1 MSGLPESKLG
11 TKAHW
16 DSMYELEVS
25 NFKEFKDEGEIWFGE
40 ESEERIVQWMEDYVS
55 NDQRTSANHAYR
67 VLDLGTG
74 NGHLILRIAEEA
86 DTLLP
91 QPYELL
97 GVDYSEKAVELAKQL
112 AEAHD
117 FQKQVKFEQYD
128 IIKDLRLCDRTWDLI
143 LDKGTFD
150 AISLSSDKLDG
161 VPLNQVYVDRIHE
174 MLSPTGV
181 FLITSCNWTLEELS
195 ERFLN
200 KGFRIHSTV
209 PVPVFEFQGSKG
221 SSTTVVAF
229 ELAN

>member
-1 MSGLPESKLG
+1 MSGLPESRLG

-25 NFKEFKDEGEIWFGE
+25 NFKEFQDEGEIWFGE
-40 ESEERIVQWMEDYVS
+40 ESEERIVQWIEDYVS
-55 NDQRTSANHAYR
+55 NEQRTSAGGAFR

-86 DTLLP
+86 DSLLP
-91 QPYELL
+91 QPCVLL
-97 GVDYSEKAVELAKQL
+97 GVDYSEKGVELAKKL
-112 AEAHD
+112 AEAHG
-117 FQKQVKFEQYD
+117 FQERVGFEQYD
-128 IIKDLRLCDRTWDLI
+128 IIKDLRFCDGTWDLI

-150 AISLSSDKLDG
+150 AISLSTETLNGS
-161 VPLNQVYVDRIHE
+161 PLNQVYVDRIHE
-174 MLSPTGV
+174 MLSPKGL

-195 ERFLN
+195 ERFVK

-209 PVPVFEFQGSKG
+209 PVPVFEFQGRKG

-229 ELAN
+229 EIAN